1 MPNALFHSTSVITCC
16 TVIALAT
23 PGFGGDSQPFTI
35 TQLVIEGEFIPGVG
49 TVTRIDTLAVNNSG
63 QWIVEADT
71 NAPTDIDSVLI
82 RNGKLYLREGD
93 PLDMPKGATIDSFDS
108 INLNNL
114 GISGWNFF
122 LDGTQ
127 DIFDDSGIY
136 LNTQLIIQESDIST
150 AKGFTP
156 GTPYIGFFEATI
168 NNNDPPQLLLMAS
181 VDDPN
186 IPSSV
191 DRALVVVDLNG
202 AGPGFTETV
211 IFKEGDVLPGQV
223 EAIADFQTGPHD
235 FAFNDLGDVMFI
247 ADLTGDTTVDGAVYV
262 NGDLLAQ
269 EGSPSPVK
277 GRNWLTLGSGVV
289 NLNNAGDHVYRGR
302 LDGDADT
309 RDLIVTN
316 GAKLV
321 QEGDVLPDTNGQPL
335 TGLGIGPV
343 LVNDNGAALWY
354 GEWTDPDLGAI
365 AGLFYDETLIVQEA
379 VLTEEGFLFDSIAGG
394 QDAFAISDDGRYLI
408 FEANL
413 PGALTGAFLID
424 FGPACAADFDNSGDV
439 GVKDLLFLLGTWGPC
454 PLKGDCLADFDNS
467 GDVGVKDLLF
477 LLGAWGP
484 CP

>member
-1 MPNALFHSTSVITCC
+1 M
-16 TVIALAT
+16 
-23 PGFGGDSQPFTI
+23 I
-35 TQLVIEGEFIPGVG
+35 TQLILEGESIPGVG
-49 TVTRIDTLAVNNSG
+49 TVTFIDNLAVNNSG

-82 RNGKLYLREGD
+82 RDGKLYLREGD
-93 PLDMPKGATIDSFDS
+93 PLEMPKGATIDSFDS

-114 GISGWNFF
+114 GLSGWNFF
-122 LDGTQ
+122 LDGTK
-127 DIFDDSGIY
+127 DIFDDSGMY
-136 LNTQLIIQESDIST
+136 LNTQLLIQESDLST
-150 AKGFTP
+150 ADGFTP
-156 GTPYIGFFEATI
+156 GSPYIGFFEAKI

-191 DRALVVVDLNG
+191 DRALVVVDLRG

-211 IFKEGDVLPGQV
+211 IFKEGDILPGQV

-235 FAFNDLGDVMFI
+235 FAFNDLGDVMFV

-269 EGSPSPVK
+269 EGNPSPVK
-277 GRNWLTLGSGVV
+277 GRNWLSLSAAVV
-289 NLNNAGDHVYRGR
+289 DLNHNADYVYRGR
-302 LDGDADT
+302 LEGDTTTDN
-309 RDLIVTN
+309 LIVAN
-316 GAKLV
+316 GTKLV
-321 QEGDVLPDTNGQPL
+321 QEGDVLADTNGQPL
-335 TGLGIGPV
+335 TGFGIGAPI

-379 VLTEEGFLFDSIAGG
+379 VRTEEGFLFESIAGG
-394 QDAFAISDDGRYLI
+394 QDAFAISDNGRYVI

-424 FGPACAADFDNSGDV
+424 FGSDCPWDLDGNGSVGASDLLSLLVSWGPCKGCPADFDNNGSV
-439 GVKDLLFLLGTWGPC
+439 GASDLLALLVNWGPC
-454 PLKGDCLADFDNS
+454 P
-467 GDVGVKDLLF
+467 
-477 LLGAWGP
+477 
-484 CP
+484 